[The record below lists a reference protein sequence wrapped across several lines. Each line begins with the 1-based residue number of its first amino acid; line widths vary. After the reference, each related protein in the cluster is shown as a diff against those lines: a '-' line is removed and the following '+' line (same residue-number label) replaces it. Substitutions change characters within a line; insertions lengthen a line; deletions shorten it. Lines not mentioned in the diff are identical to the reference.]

1 MCRVRKVLSTT
12 LCSAGPGTPF
22 DLENSQSFLV
32 LVQTVETYGLDRSR
46 QLFKKTHKTG
56 HALTGFAYSIRKSA
70 SQDNFL
76 FGVKCLFDG
85 VGASSSILKE
95 YWRSLLESKDPGV
108 NEELIK
114 EAFRSLE
121 FWSDRLFLANVNFI
135 LETSNRDWL

>member
-1 MCRVRKVLSTT
+1 MKLSRIYYNKLARQATNHVQ
-12 LCSAGPGTPF
+12 LIF
-22 DLENSQSFLV
+22 DNSSMHI
-32 LVQTVETYGLDRSR
+32 GLDRSR